1 MKWEYKT
8 IRIDG
13 YVYSRS
19 TKDAVFNNLGEE
31 GWEMVGFALG
41 SDCDFI
47 FKRVKEE

>member
-13 YVYSRS
+13 YVYSCS

-31 GWEMVGFALG
+31 GWEMVGFDLG
-41 SDCDFI
+41 SECDFI